1 MNINIHKA
9 NERRFAEIMYTTLNT
24 TRTVWEIMTLK
35 TLHDDFGFGEK
46 RLMQFADALRENYGG
61 FNREMSLTDTY
72 KNRTASNLDAALIR
86 AVRDLRHDGIDYR
99 KILDRGNVL
108 IIVEKDGKKF
118 SVDDCVDKI
127 LEREKNGWK
136 RSANG
141 SE

>member
-1 MNINIHKA
+1 
-9 NERRFAEIMYTTLNT
+9 
-24 TRTVWEIMTLK
+24 
-35 TLHDDFGFGEK
+35 
-46 RLMQFADALRENYGG
+46 
-61 FNREMSLTDTY
+61 MSLTDTY

-99 KILDRGNVL
+99 KILDCGNVL

>member
-9 NERRFAEIMYTTLNT
+9 NERRFAEIMDTTLNT

-35 TLHDDFGFGEK
+35 TLHEDFGFGEK

-99 KILDRGNVL
+99 KILDCSNVL

-127 LEREKNGWK
+127 LEQEKNGWK

>member
-1 MNINIHKA
+1 MNVTELCPWCEEEINLEWDI
-9 NERRFAEIMYTTLNT
+9 RRLGYQAYCP
-24 TRTVWEIMTLK
+24 VC
-35 TLHDDFGFGEK
+35 GG
-46 RLMQFADALRENYGG
+46 RLMQFADALRENYSG

-99 KILDRGNVL
+99 KILDCGNVL

-118 SVDDCVDKI
+118 SVDDCVDKM
-127 LEREKNGWK
+127 LEQEKNGWK

>member
-9 NERRFAEIMYTTLNT
+9 NERRFAEIMDTTLNT

-99 KILDRGNVL
+99 KILDYGNVL

-127 LEREKNGWK
+127 LEQEKNGWK